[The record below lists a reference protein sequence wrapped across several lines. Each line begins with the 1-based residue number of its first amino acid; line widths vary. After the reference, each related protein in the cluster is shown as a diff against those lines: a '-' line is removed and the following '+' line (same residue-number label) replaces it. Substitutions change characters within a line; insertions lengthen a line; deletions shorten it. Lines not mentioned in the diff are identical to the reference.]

1 MKATFNNLYRKNGN
15 VVLVYHVTGTEA
27 ELEMY
32 KAAKGSYYRADEATR
47 KPLFYSTNRII
58 GDGFEAE
65 LVFGKD
71 GQVYADSTE
80 EALMDMLIKSKPGK
94 VADELAAQQAKDLY
108 DFIRKVTSM
117 KKTAVNAP
125 VNAAAL
131 GDF

>member
-1 MKATFNNLYRKNGN
+1 MKATFNNLYKKNGK

-32 KAAKGSYYRADEATR
+32 KAAKGAYYRADEATG

-58 GDGFEAE
+58 GDGFEGE

-80 EALMDMLIKSKPGK
+80 ESLMDMLIKSKPGK

-108 DFIRKVTSM
+108 EFIKKVTSM
-117 KKTAVNAP
+117 KKTVVNTPAT
-125 VNAAAL
+125 NGAL